1 MKVRIIKTGNSEYWY
16 KNKINHVCEIAR
28 ESEFNYYLKDGSAID
43 KQDAEVVEEENCN
56 NCGLYV
62 NQICRTEKP
71 CLFNG
76 YVEWQP
82 IEPPMIETA
91 DPSKIVKGSEQRKT
105 GTTED
110 AKHYMA
116 GKQQPIEI
124 MQEKMTNDQFIG
136 FLLGNV
142 IKYSLRIN
150 HKENDREDAGK
161 CNQYS
166 QWLCDVMDGKT
177 IIPGRS
183 K

>member
-1 MKVRIIKTGNSEYWY
+1 MISKY
-16 KNKINHVCEIAR
+16 H
-28 ESEFNYYLKDGSAID
+28 
-43 KQDAEVVEEENCN
+43 AEVVEDVEKSCET
-56 NCGLYV
+56 CGLYV
-62 NQICRTEKP
+62 NELCQTIRP

-76 YVEWQP
+76 YIEWQP
-82 IEPPMIETA
+82 IMRETA
-91 DPSKIVKGSEQRKT
+91 DPSNIVKGSEQRKT

-110 AKHYMA
+110 AKHYMT